1 MQFQH
6 CDNFRLYPRVR
17 RVQQLFRTCALS
29 ECTISDHQ
37 NNIMSTNRRI
47 ICCPLSV
54 ILYLCVVTT
63 LGQTTPEQC
72 KHNKAKP
79 SVFLTEGLGNTAN
92 IRCGRSIHLMCGQ
105 VKGISIIARP

>member
-1 MQFQH
+1 M
-6 CDNFRLYPRVR
+6 
-17 RVQQLFRTCALS
+17 LS
-29 ECTISDHQ
+29 VDGNEQ
-37 NNIMSTNRRI
+37 KPAANYL
-47 ICCPLSV
+47 LSV

-79 SVFLTEGLGNTAN
+79 SDFLTEDLANSAN

-105 VKGISIIARP
+105 VKGISSQDHRQDLNLT